1 MEKAAQAVLVPYYST
16 STGMPHHVMY
26 VVVSLGKR
34 ELAADTDVRMDTA
47 RGWLVSEMQFF
58 SVLCRHSSV
67 QMNYFSCVW
76 TLTTTDD

>member
-1 MEKAAQAVLVPYYST
+1 MVDGEWTMLHGARWLVV
-16 STGMPHHVMY
+16 GVMHVTY